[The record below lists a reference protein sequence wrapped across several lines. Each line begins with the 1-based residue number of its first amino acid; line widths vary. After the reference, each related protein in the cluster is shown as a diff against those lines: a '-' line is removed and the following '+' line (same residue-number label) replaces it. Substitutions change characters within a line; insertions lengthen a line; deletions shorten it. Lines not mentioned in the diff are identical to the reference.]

1 MMCLAASCSYG
12 EKRPT
17 ISKINFA
24 YGRLWYPKTI
34 LRGVLLISVLAI
46 IPKPH
51 SQQTLSN
58 VLQLTHNYLIFFCEN
73 LSKGSIEFVPDK

>member
-1 MMCLAASCSYG
+1 MMCLAASCSCG

-24 YGRLWYPKTI
+24 YGRLWYSRTI

-46 IPKPH
+46 IPV
-51 SQQTLSN
+51 SLLLS
-58 VLQLTHNYLIFFCEN
+58 I
-73 LSKGSIEFVPDK
+73 SI